1 MSDTDE
7 QQLWDISQPLPT
19 VTIDDEE
26 QQDSFWTGG
35 GPDDS
40 FVQGSSEQQSTF
52 EIDSPTPVR
61 TIPRMLPTGRTSPYF
76 QQIGQ
81 SSGNIYHTEIIPANP
96 SPVATQSQHRPSMSH
111 HHEAASMNEPPPQYT
126 PPPIESIDDDE
137 PVATAEVIKQREAN
151 QKTGIEDVPISRL
164 INDQQGQCFKFKFF
178 NKVQSAVF
186 DDAYK
191 ESENLVVSAPTGS
204 GKTTI
209 FELAFLQTQTVITT
223 KDGTPLSIYIAP
235 TKALCSERQ
244 KDWQAR
250 MHNLLNIECTQITGD
265 TGDFDTA
272 CRLIRKS
279 NLVVFTPEKLDSI
292 TRHERWAKRDFYNR
306 LKLIMIDEV
315 HILREDRGATLEVII
330 ARIRQNTAGVRI
342 VALSATIPNIDDI
355 ARWIGQREPD
365 NPYELSSGVY
375 RGEEDEE
382 HVLEKKVIRMPK
394 AKVYQFGEEY
404 RPVQLMRKV
413 YGIEC
418 SSEWVLDTK
427 LDAALFPI
435 LTRHAQGKPVL
446 VFCATRKA
454 CQKTAELIFHLYQES
469 QAKSLVLPWQ
479 PPRPI
484 GPDKIV
490 LQDSKLSDYAS
501 CGIAVHHAGLS
512 YPDRRTIED
521 AFINGKLHMIVSTS
535 TLAVGVNLPAHTVII
550 RGTTAWHGA
559 VTGFKEY
566 SDIDIQQMMGRAG
579 RPQFDKSGTVI
590 VICEQSKVKKYESM
604 LYSSTLLESTL
615 HLNLKEH
622 LNSEIALGTID
633 SLATAQAWLKK
644 SFLYIRLQQNPS
656 YYSGTL
662 ENEMAKSDDDT
673 WDEYATHYLQE
684 AISKLV
690 HAGFV
695 EQTAK
700 ADPGE
705 FKLQASPS
713 GQIMRRSMIYHQ
725 LITNASQMLEIM
737 SIEEDATLRDLLEI
751 VARAQE
757 FQDLRIRP
765 GDAKL
770 LNQLRVHSDTRF
782 QIHRNVKDYSDKV
795 FLLMQAQFGNIALDT
810 EKKTEATSPLQTQ
823 MLIFT
828 HAQRIAAAIIQIAF
842 QRGYGGPLRAAIELY
857 RTIAAKAWEDTA
869 VVFRQID
876 QIGPI
881 SIRVLEHW
889 GIRSFEQFLA
899 ADQPWL
905 QAKLNKPYK
914 AVREMKE
921 KVKSMP
927 RFHLTI
933 EFGEIQSGKP
943 PTLLLKVDIQPLTE
957 NMAEGNQRKHGR
969 KSNSGN
975 WNFSMLFLRDDDS
988 YVMYRKRSLKQLI
1001 ASKNKSVE
1009 VGVPL
1014 DRRCEKVI
1022 CHYGVDEVAGCSG
1035 TVEYITNLTDD
1046 DYPKSVFDP
1055 PVKVSEDVE
1064 LLKEQSTG
1072 TLLPTTEDA
1081 PEQEEVKLDGVS
1093 TKPKASRGQDTKPS
1107 RATESPTPKVE
1118 KPDPH
1123 RHREDLPDEA
1133 YEMITEDVSSYNED
1147 TKPADIKHSPPP
1159 SDPTLDW
1166 DVNDM
1171 FADVNFVSDSSSAP
1185 QSVYSK
1191 EDVGDG
1197 YGMDMEYKFV
1207 DHSPNLGNTDYYKD
1221 RPVTQTNFDYRL
1233 GDYNTMDQTE
1243 QNGYKRVMED
1253 YPTEDT
1259 FDPTNSLPPLAKR
1272 LKTVTFSGTDDYR
1285 LYRPADPAGQ
1295 EYAADAGDDQG
1306 EDIWPESQFEEGA
1319 DEEYDELM

>member
-26 QQDSFWTGG
+26 QQHRFWTGR

-52 EIDSPTPVR
+52 ELDSPTPVR

-81 SSGNIYHTEIIPANP
+81 SSGNIHHTDTIPANP
-96 SPVATQSQHRPSMSH
+96 PSVATQSQHRPSTSH
-111 HHEAASMNEPPPQYT
+111 HHEAAISSTSMNEPTPQYT
-126 PPPIESIDDDE
+126 PPPIESIGDEE
-137 PVATAEVIKQREAN
+137 PVATAEVIKQRQAN

-164 INDQQGQCFKFKFF
+164 INDQQRQCFKFKFF

-209 FELAFLQTQTVITT
+209 FELAFLQTQTVIAT
-223 KDGTPLSIYIAP
+223 KHGTPLSIYIAP

-250 MHNLLNIECTQITGD
+250 MHTLLNIECTQITGD

-279 NLVVFTPEKLDSI
+279 DLVVFTPEKLDSI
-292 TRHERWAKRDFYNR
+292 TRHERWAKQDFYNR

-330 ARIRQNTAGVRI
+330 ARIRQNTAAVRI

-365 NPYELSSGVY
+365 NPYELSSG
-375 RGEEDEE
+375 
-382 HVLEKKVIRMPK
+382 
-394 AKVYQFGEEY
+394 FGEEY

-435 LTRHAQGKPVL
+435 LTKHAQGKPVL

-454 CQKTAELIFHLYQES
+454 CQKTAELIFNLYQES

-479 PPRPI
+479 PPNLI
-484 GPDKIV
+484 GPNKIA
-490 LQDSKLSDYAS
+490 LSDSKLSNYAS
-501 CGIAVHHAGLS
+501 CGIAVHHAGLT

-521 AFINGKLHMIVSTS
+521 AFINGNLHMIVSTS

-566 SDIDIQQMMGRAG
+566 SEIDIQASLDMSFGPNNDIDVRHQQMMGRAG
-579 RPQFDKSGTVI
+579 RPQFDKSGTVV

-656 YYSGTL
+656 YYSATL
-662 ENEMAKSDDDT
+662 ENEMAKSEDDT

-684 AISKLV
+684 AISRLV

-705 FKLQASPS
+705 FRLQSSPS

-725 LITNASQMLEIM
+725 LTTNPSQMLEIM

-795 FLLMQAQFGNIALDT
+795 FLLMQAQFGNIALDM

-881 SIRVLEHW
+881 SIRILEHEN
-889 GIRSFEQFLA
+889 IRTFEQFLA
-899 ADQPWL
+899 ADQSWL
-905 QAKLNKPYK
+905 QAKLNKLYK
-914 AVREMKE
+914 PVREMKE

-943 PTLLLKVDIQPLTE
+943 PTLMLKADIQPLTE

-975 WNFSMLFLRDDDS
+975 WNFSLLFLRDDDS

-1001 ASKNKSVE
+1001 ASKDKSVE

-1014 DRRCEKVI
+1014 DRRCEKVF

-1046 DYPKSVFDP
+1046 DYPKSVTDP
-1055 PVKVSEDVE
+1055 PAGTNKDVE
-1064 LLKEQSTG
+1064 LVTKRSTT

-1081 PEQEEVKLDGVS
+1081 PEKEEIILDGPTAKS
-1093 TKPKASRGQDTKPS
+1093 KSFKGKNTKHGRT
-1107 RATESPTPKVE
+1107 TESPAPKV
-1118 KPDPH
+1118 KKADPH

-1133 YEMITEDVSSYNED
+1133 YEMIIEDVSSDND
-1147 TKPADIKHSPPP
+1147 DIKPAEIKHSPPP

-1185 QSVYSK
+1185 QSVYST
-1191 EDVGDG
+1191 EDVKGGKVMNIG
-1197 YGMDMEYKFV
+1197 YEIL
-1207 DHSPNLGNTDYYKD
+1207 DHPPNLENTNYDDDHLGRESSFEY
-1221 RPVTQTNFDYRL
+1221 PL
-1233 GDYNTMDQTE
+1233 GDYHTMDQTE
-1243 QNGYKRVMED
+1243 QNGHKRVMED

-1259 FDPTNSLPPLAKR
+1259 FDPTDILPPLAKR
-1272 LKTVTFSGTDDYR
+1272 PKTVTFSGTDDYR
-1285 LYRPADPAGQ
+1285 VYRPADPAGQ
-1295 EYAADAGDDQG
+1295 EYPDAGDHQG
-1306 EDIWPESQFEEGA
+1306 GDTWPESRVEEGA